1 MGVTYQVRK
10 FMVKDEAL
18 VYGSE
23 TVYIYIYTR
32 VHICSLRV
40 VEKTLILHR
49 NTLCLILVFVMSI
62 INLDMWL
69 FVVLIYGFVVL

>member
-1 MGVTYQVRK
+1 MD
-10 FMVKDEAL
+10 VKLCID
-18 VYGSE
+18 
-23 TVYIYIYTR
+23 IYTR